1 MAGNHAPVFSLGL
14 TGGIGSGKTTIAN
27 MLGELGAALIDTDLI
42 AHQLTVPGG
51 LAIPAIRTQFGDAF
65 IAADGAMDRAAIRQ
79 LVFADTAQKLKL
91 EAILHPLIR
100 TETERAANEATGDYR
115 IFVVPLLVESGNWKQ
130 RVDRILVVD
139 CDEETQIKRVM
150 SRNQLSREQVE
161 AIMRNQASRQARL
174 AAADDVI
181 VNNGDLKNISEEV
194 LHLHELYLRLAKKS
208 IRD

>member
-1 MAGNHAPVFSLGL
+1 MADNSTPVFSLGL

-42 AHQLTVPGG
+42 AHQLTTPGG
-51 LAIPAIRTQFGDAF
+51 LAIPAIRAQFGDAF
-65 IAADGAMDRAAIRQ
+65 ITADGAMDRAGIRQ

-194 LHLHELYLRLAKKS
+194 LRLHELYLRLAKNKH
-208 IRD
+208 